1 MAPRLLVTDPSP
13 VFRRSLR
20 SLLEAEAPEWEI
32 VGEASTA
39 SDALSAARRLEPD
52 VILLERHLENRDGL
66 TVLSSLCE
74 EFPDTHVLM
83 ISFDWDPATRQ
94 AALER
99 GARGVLLK
107 DDADHL
113 VEALRDVSAGDN
125 PEPGGD
131 RR

>member
-1 MAPRLLVTDPSP
+1 MAPTLLVTDPSP

-20 SLLEAEAPEWEI
+20 DLVAVEAPEWEI

-39 SDALSAARRLEPD
+39 ADALSAASRLKPD
-52 VILLERHLENRDGL
+52 VVLLERHLDGADGL
-66 TVLSSLCE
+66 DVLSDLSETC
-74 EFPDTHVLM
+74 PGARVVM
-83 ISFDWDPATRQ
+83 ISFDWDAATRR

-99 GARGVLLK
+99 GARGVLYK

-113 VEALRDVSAGDN
+113 VEALEDVLGGSGAG
-125 PEPGGD
+125 PERD

>member
-13 VFRRSLR
+13 VFRSSLR
-20 SLLEAEAPEWEI
+20 SLLEAEAPKWEI
-32 VGEASTA
+32 VGEAATGA
-39 SDALSAARRLEPD
+39 EALSAARRLRPD
-52 VILLERHLENRDGL
+52 LVLLERHLGDDEGL
-66 TVLSSLCE
+66 DVLSALGDAC
-74 EFPDTHVLM
+74 PDARVLM
-83 ISFDWDPATRQ
+83 ISFDWEPGTRR

-113 VEALRDVSAGDN
+113 VEALREVAGEAD
-125 PEPGGD
+125 PGAE